1 MSDPTDDWFYVKAE
15 IQEHRFRS
23 SARIIGPLIVAF
35 RTLWNSVATKW
46 YVRPLIQQQNHFNR
60 LLVQRLHDL
69 DSRLIEQDREQTAQ
83 SHDLAEIAA
92 QLRQTNRLLA
102 NIDRRLQDLE
112 RRENDESQEPR
123 SP

>member
-1 MSDPTDDWFYVKAE
+1 MSDPTDDWFYDKAE

-23 SARIIGPLIVAF
+23 STRIIGPLIVAF

-46 YVRPLIQQQNHFNR
+46 YVRPLIQQQNQFNR

-112 RRENDESQEPR
+112 RRENDASQEPR
-123 SP
+123 TQ